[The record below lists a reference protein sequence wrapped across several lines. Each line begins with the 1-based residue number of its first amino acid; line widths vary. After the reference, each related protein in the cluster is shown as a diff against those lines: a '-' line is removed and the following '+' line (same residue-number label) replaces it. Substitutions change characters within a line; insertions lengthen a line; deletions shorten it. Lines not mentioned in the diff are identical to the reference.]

1 MVSPTPT
8 PPAPITALPVAEPA
22 TEVRTSDGERQQVVD
37 RIHHAVGEGRLDLD
51 EAEARVAAAYAAR
64 YRSDLPPLLADLP
77 AVATDGPVVG
87 GIAPAWTAV
96 WTSIVWRART
106 TLLRTPVDVPPTAC
120 QCRSAALLALLAL
133 VWIAV
138 CAVLGAVVVAA

>member
-1 MVSPTPT
+1 MVSPAPASPT
-8 PPAPITALPVAEPA
+8 PLPALAVATAASD
-22 TEVRTSDGERQQVVD
+22 VRTSDGERQQVVD

-51 EAEARVAAAYAAR
+51 EAETRVAAAYAAR

-77 AVATDGPVVG
+77 DAAADGAAVGR
-87 GIAPAWTAV
+87 IAPTWTAV

-106 TLLRTPVDVPPTAC
+106 TLLRTPVDECPSAR

-133 VWIAV
+133 GWIAV

>member
-1 MVSPTPT
+1 MASPAPT
-8 PPAPITALPVAEPA
+8 PPTPIPALAVAAPA
-22 TEVRTSDGERQQVVD
+22 TAVRTSDGERQQVID

-51 EAEARVAAAYAAR
+51 EAETRVAAAYAAR

-77 AVATDGPVVG
+77 HDAAEGARVG
-87 GIAPAWTAV
+87 AIAPTWTAV

-106 TLLRTPVDVPPTAC
+106 AMLRAPVDAPPTAR
-120 QCRSAALLALLAL
+120 QRRSAALLMLLAL
-133 VWIAV
+133 EWIAV

>member
-1 MVSPTPT
+1 MASPAPASPTPI
-8 PPAPITALPVAEPA
+8 PALAVAAPA
-22 TEVRTSDGERQQVVD
+22 SDVRTSDGERQQVIN

-51 EAEARVAAAYAAR
+51 EAETRVAAAYAAR

-77 AVATDGPVVG
+77 DEAADGVVG
-87 GIAPAWTAV
+87 GIAPTWAMV

-106 TLLRTPVDVPPTAC
+106 TLLRTPGDAPPTAR

-133 VWIAV
+133 GWIAV
-138 CAVLGAVVVAA
+138 CAVLGAVVVA

>member
-1 MVSPTPT
+1 MAS
-8 PPAPITALPVAEPA
+8 PAPASPSPLPALAVATAASDL
-22 TEVRTSDGERQQVVD
+22 RTSDGERQQVIA
-37 RIHHAVGEGRLDLD
+37 RIHHAVGEGRLDLE

-77 AVATDGPVVG
+77 HDAAEGAG
-87 GIAPAWTAV
+87 LGAIAPTWTAV

-106 TLLRTPVDVPPTAC
+106 AMLRTPIDAPPTAR

-133 VWIAV
+133 AWIAV
-138 CAVLGAVVVAA
+138 CAVLGAVVVA